1 MSVNGKVIP
10 RTPLAVDFW
19 YVRKCP
25 ETRLFFLSHMHSD
38 HTQGLTSTWSHRP
51 IYCSPTTATLL
62 RLRLKVKEQ
71 WIHPLELDEPYML
84 PLDDIGK
91 ETMTVTLIDANHCPG
106 SVMFLFQ
113 GYFGSILYTGDFR
126 YTPSMLREP
135 CLRTNI
141 TIDVLY
147 LDNTN
152 CDPNRTIP
160 TRQRATQQIKEIIRG
175 HPTHCVVIGLYAL
188 GKETLLVDLAMEF
201 KTWIEVSE
209 GRMETLKALG
219 LPNVFTTEPG
229 AGRIRV
235 VEQSEIRAAR
245 FHQWNTEEPTL
256 AILPTSR
263 PLVSF
268 HPNIYVVPY
277 SDHSSYQELEDFV
290 SALQPT
296 AVVPIVGNHIPGS
309 LSALVPT
316 KKRRAVSV
324 PESVQQYMLRE
335 SGSSTCTHQARIR
348 HIDPVT
354 PRGVIFESP
363 AKESV
368 SSCEEASKAAS
379 MVSDEEMDT
388 ESNETV
394 STCILIDQSMDLVPE
409 SRRQQ
414 AGDTWNLSIVKTVS
428 AIVEESV
435 PLGELTQSNF
445 IPAQVVT
452 NADAGFKPPGNTR
465 HFQTDVNPAIK
476 DTTVYHRSR
485 QSRRGNAQNDPSL
498 SGGDGTSQQS
508 GCRIDGDDDIV
519 SNDNNISQHN
529 GRHRNNR
536 GAANESWNSERSLR
550 VLRQEYV
557 EEIENSILNDLPFA
571 EEDLKPC
578 SFLQLHLVQRVSP

>member
-1 MSVNGKVIP
+1 
-10 RTPLAVDFW
+10 
-19 YVRKCP
+19 
-25 ETRLFFLSHMHSD
+25 
-38 HTQGLTSTWSHRP
+38 
-51 IYCSPTTATLL
+51 
-62 RLRLKVKEQ
+62 
-71 WIHPLELDEPYML
+71 
-84 PLDDIGK
+84 
-91 ETMTVTLIDANHCPG
+91 
-106 SVMFLFQ
+106 
-113 GYFGSILYTGDFR
+113 
-126 YTPSMLREP
+126 
-135 CLRTNI
+135 
-141 TIDVLY
+141 
-147 LDNTN
+147 
-152 CDPNRTIP
+152 
-160 TRQRATQQIKEIIRG
+160 
-175 HPTHCVVIGLYAL
+175 
-188 GKETLLVDLAMEF
+188 MEF

-209 GRMETLKALG
+209 GRLETLKALK

-245 FHQWNTEEPTL
+245 FHQWNKEEPTL

-296 AVVPIVGNHIPGS
+296 TLVPIVGNHIPGS

-316 KKRRAVSV
+316 KKRPAVSV

-335 SGSSTCTHQARIR
+335 SGSSTYTHQDRIR

-368 SSCEEASKAAS
+368 NSCEEASEAAS
-379 MVSDEEMDT
+379 MEPGESDEEMDT
-388 ESNETV
+388 ESSETG
-394 STCILIDQSMDLVPE
+394 SNCILIDQSMDFVPE

-414 AGDTWNLSIVKTVS
+414 AEGTWNLNIVKTVS
-428 AIVEESV
+428 EGAVVEASV
-435 PLGELTQSNF
+435 PLGDF

-452 NADAGFKPPGNTR
+452 NADAGFKPPGTFR
-465 HFQTDVNPAIK
+465 HFQTDVNPAIMG
-476 DTTVYHRSR
+476 TTVCHTSR
-485 QSRRGNAQNDPSL
+485 QSRHGNAQYEQSL

-508 GCRIDGDDDIV
+508 RCRIDGDDDIV
-519 SNDNNISQHN
+519 SNDDDISQHN

-578 SFLQLHLVQRVSP
+578 SFLQQRLVQRVSP

>member
-1 MSVNGKVIP
+1 
-10 RTPLAVDFW
+10 
-19 YVRKCP
+19 
-25 ETRLFFLSHMHSD
+25 
-38 HTQGLTSTWSHRP
+38 
-51 IYCSPTTATLL
+51 
-62 RLRLKVKEQ
+62 
-71 WIHPLELDEPYML
+71 
-84 PLDDIGK
+84 
-91 ETMTVTLIDANHCPG
+91 
-106 SVMFLFQ
+106 
-113 GYFGSILYTGDFR
+113 
-126 YTPSMLREP
+126 
-135 CLRTNI
+135 
-141 TIDVLY
+141 
-147 LDNTN
+147 
-152 CDPNRTIP
+152 
-160 TRQRATQQIKEIIRG
+160 
-175 HPTHCVVIGLYAL
+175 
-188 GKETLLVDLAMEF
+188 MEF

-209 GRMETLKALG
+209 GRMETLKALE

-245 FHQWNTEEPTL
+245 FHQWNKEEPTL

-296 AVVPIVGNHIPGS
+296 TVVPIVGNHIPGS

-316 KKRRAVSV
+316 KKRPAVSV

-335 SGSSTCTHQARIR
+335 SGASTYTHQVHIR

-368 SSCEEASKAAS
+368 SSFEEASEAAF
-379 MVSDEEMDT
+379 MEPEVSDEEMDT
-388 ESNETV
+388 ESSETG
-394 STCILIDQSMDLVPE
+394 SSCILIDQSMAIVPE
-409 SRRQQ
+409 SHRQQ
-414 AGDTWNLSIVKTVS
+414 AEETWNLNTVKTVS
-428 AIVEESV
+428 EGVIVEEFV

-445 IPAQVVT
+445 IPAQVVM
-452 NADAGFKPPGNTR
+452 NDDAGFKPPRTTR
-465 HFQTDVNPAIK
+465 HFQTDVSPAIK
-476 DTTVYHRSR
+476 DTTVYHTSP
-485 QSRRGNAQNDPSL
+485 QSRHGNAQNDHSL
-498 SGGDGTSQQS
+498 SGGNGTSQQS
-508 GCRIDGDDDIV
+508 GCRINGNHDIV
-519 SNDNNISQHN
+519 SNDDNISQHN

-536 GAANESWNSERSLR
+536 EAAKESWNSERSLR

-578 SFLQLHLVQRVSP
+578 SFLQRRLGQQVSP

>member
-1 MSVNGKVIP
+1 M
-10 RTPLAVDFW
+10 
-19 YVRKCP
+19 
-25 ETRLFFLSHMHSD
+25 
-38 HTQGLTSTWSHRP
+38 
-51 IYCSPTTATLL
+51 
-62 RLRLKVKEQ
+62 
-71 WIHPLELDEPYML
+71 
-84 PLDDIGK
+84 
-91 ETMTVTLIDANHCPG
+91 
-106 SVMFLFQ
+106 
-113 GYFGSILYTGDFR
+113 
-126 YTPSMLREP
+126 
-135 CLRTNI
+135 
-141 TIDVLY
+141 
-147 LDNTN
+147 
-152 CDPNRTIP
+152 
-160 TRQRATQQIKEIIRG
+160 
-175 HPTHCVVIGLYAL
+175 
-188 GKETLLVDLAMEF
+188 DLAMEF
-201 KTWIEVSE
+201 KTWVEVSE
-209 GRMETLKALG
+209 GRMETLEALE

-245 FHQWNTEEPTL
+245 FHQWNKEEPTL

-296 AVVPIVGNHIPGS
+296 TLVPIVGSHIPGS

-316 KKRRAVSV
+316 KKRPAVSV

-335 SGSSTCTHQARIR
+335 SGSSTYTHQVRIR

-368 SSCEEASKAAS
+368 NSCEEASEAAA
-379 MVSDEEMDT
+379 MEPEVSDEEMHT
-388 ESNETV
+388 ESSETG
-394 STCILIDQSMDLVPE
+394 STCILVDQSMDPVPE
-409 SRRQQ
+409 SHREQ
-414 AGDTWNLSIVKTVS
+414 AEDTWNLSIVKTVS
-428 AIVEESV
+428 EGVIDEESV
-435 PLGELTQSNF
+435 LLGELTQSNF
-445 IPAQVVT
+445 IPAPVVT
-452 NADAGFKPPGNTR
+452 IADPGNTR
-465 HFQTDVNPAIK
+465 QFQTDVNPSIK
-476 DTTVYHRSR
+476 DTAVYHTSQ
-485 QSRRGNAQNDPSL
+485 QSRHGNAQNDRAL
-498 SGGDGTSQQS
+498 SGDGTRQQS

-519 SNDNNISQHN
+519 SNDDNISQHD

-578 SFLQLHLVQRVSP
+578 SFLQQRLIQRVSP